1 MTAPAVTTVQEAVEQ
16 VRAHFADAA
25 VTAEPDGSGGMYVVV
40 DPVQA
45 GDRYT
50 PQQTWLGFQITAAYP
65 DADVYPHYTGLLA
78 RADGQPHGQAVQQIA
93 AWQGRPGGP
102 VLQISRRSN
111 QWSPAVDSAVNKSVR
126 ILAWLADQ

>member
-1 MTAPAVTTVQEAVEQ
+1 MSAPAVTAVQEAVEQ
-16 VRAHFADAA
+16 VRAHFAGAA
-25 VTAEPDGSGGMYVVV
+25 VTVVPDGSGGVYVVV

-65 DADVYPHYTGLLA
+65 DADVYPYYTGVLV
-78 RADGQPHGQAVQQIA
+78 RADGQLHAQPIQQIA
-93 AWQGRPGGP
+93 EWQGRPGGP

-111 QWSPAVDSAVNKSVR
+111 QWNPAVDSAVNKSVR
-126 ILAWLADQ
+126 ILAWLAEQ

>member
-1 MTAPAVTTVQEAVEQ
+1 MTAPAVTAVQEAVEQ

-25 VTAEPDGSGGMYVVV
+25 VTAVPDGSGGMYVIV
-40 DPVQA
+40 DPVQV

-50 PQQTWLGFQITAAYP
+50 PEQTWLGFQITAAYP
-65 DADVYPHYTGLLA
+65 DADVYPHYTGLLT
-78 RADGQPHGQAVQQIA
+78 RADGQPHGQPIQQIA
-93 AWQGRPGGP
+93 EWQGRPGGP

-111 QWSPAVDSAVNKSVR
+111 QWNPVFDSAANKSVR